1 MLGPFWLKNL
11 YFIYKMAGEH
21 YLKLFQMM
29 RRLFVVCVCIGS
41 WGLMLYLEP
50 LRLVTNNPNG
60 SPRHVLQEATVD
72 TFVPN
77 DTQIL
82 QDGKQV
88 WRISIFIHHSY
99 MENFVYVF
107 PQPNNKFALFQE
119 GSTSLLV
126 LTIQGRAFT

>member
-1 MLGPFWLKNL
+1 
-11 YFIYKMAGEH
+11 
-21 YLKLFQMM
+21 
-29 RRLFVVCVCIGS
+29 
-41 WGLMLYLEP
+41 MLYLEP

-88 WRISIFIHHSY
+88 
-99 MENFVYVF
+99 
-107 PQPNNKFALFQE
+107 
-119 GSTSLLV
+119 
-126 LTIQGRAFT
+126 